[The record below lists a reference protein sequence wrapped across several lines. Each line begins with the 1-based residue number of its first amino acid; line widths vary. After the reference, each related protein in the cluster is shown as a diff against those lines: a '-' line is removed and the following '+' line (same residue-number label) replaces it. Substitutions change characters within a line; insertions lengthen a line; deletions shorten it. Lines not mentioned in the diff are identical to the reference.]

1 MMAKNQIIYIIGFMG
16 SGKTTAGKKLASLL
30 GWTFTDLDKK
40 IEEHTGKTIPEIF
53 SQNGEDYFR
62 NIEKHLLRNFKSSK
76 NILISTGGGTPC
88 YSDNMDFMLETGLT
102 LYLKLTPAEL
112 KSRLSESKGERPLI
126 KDLEKAKLQSFI
138 EEKLADREKWYDRS
152 DITVEGIDL
161 DINMLLSLVKSKL
174 NI

>member
-1 MMAKNQIIYIIGFMG
+1 MTKNHIVYIIGFMG
-16 SGKTTAGKKLASLL
+16 SGKSTAGKKLASLL
-30 GWTFTDLDKK
+30 DWSFTDLDKK

-53 SQNGEDYFR
+53 SQNGEDFFR
-62 NIEKHLLRNFKSSK
+62 SIETQLLRKFKSST
-76 NILISTGGGTPC
+76 NTIISTGGGTPC

-126 KDLEKAKLQSFI
+126 KNLDKEKLLSFI
-138 EEKLADREKWYDRS
+138 NEKLAVREKCYERS
-152 DITVEGIDL
+152 DIIIEGIDF
-161 DINMLLSLVKSKL
+161 DINLLLSLIKSKL